1 MESPLKAIR
10 VPKMIVASVAVF
22 IENFIS
28 ITYYDGDKNFGRISV
43 IGKKVED
50 L

>member
-10 VPKMIVASVAVF
+10 VPRMIVASIAVF

-28 ITYYDGDKNFGRISV
+28 ITYYDRDKNFWKDSV